1 MKLILSLFPGI
12 GLLDMAF
19 EQVFDGAAAIVRGPD
34 LLWGGDIQ
42 RFHVPI
48 SHFWGIIGGPPC
60 QAFSRLRYLNP
71 LCGAKQ
77 GNQIPQYERV
87 CTEAQPDWFLMEN
100 VEGAPEPVVPGYVVR
115 SQMFNNRW
123 AGGEQNRLRRFSF
136 GTREGRG
143 LLPDV
148 VLLESP
154 IREYAVTSSKRAVP
168 VALVQDGN
176 GGHRR
181 KRALKGPTVL
191 GGHGAAPGQRDSGV
205 VITLQRMCE
214 LQGLPSDYLY
224 LAPFTAHGKR
234 EVVGNGVPLPM
245 GKALAEAVKR
255 AMGA

>member
-19 EQVFDGAAAIVRGPD
+19 EQVFDGIAAIVRGPD

-42 RFHVPI
+42 RFHVPAG
-48 SHFWGIIGGPPC
+48 HFWGIIGGPPC

-100 VEGAPEPVVPGYVVR
+100 VPDAPEPVVAGYVVH
-115 SQMFNNRW
+115 SQIYNNRW

-136 GTREGRG
+136 GTQEGRA
-143 LLPDV
+143 LRPDV
-148 VLLESP
+148 ALLEAP
-154 IREYAVTSSKRAVP
+154 LRAYAVTSSERVVP
-168 VALVQDGN
+168 VALIRDGK
-176 GGHRR
+176 GGHKR
-181 KRALKGPTVL
+181 KRALGGPTIL
-191 GGHGAAPGQRDSGV
+191 GGHSAAPGQRDGGLVMS
-205 VITLQRMCE
+205 LELMCE
-214 LQGLPSDYLY
+214 LQGLPPDYLDG
-224 LAPFTAHGKR
+224 APFTCHGKR
-234 EVVGNGVPLPM
+234 KVVGNGVPLPM
-245 GKALAEAVKR
+245 GLALAEAVKR